1 MPAIAIKAGD
11 VPEFVGK
18 GGIVGQLELA
28 HAMRLE
34 PMRAPDALHRADADG
49 DRLSHGRRLETL
61 GRGSVGI
68 GEVLDGLGGL
78 TVRPRN
84 NNLPKPGRQ
93 PVCNRIDDVLRLA
106 SGQGMRS
113 LADATAAA
121 DPYLRWITYDA
132 YPKDEIGVP
141 MLHNHAFAE
150 LIGSE
155 EAPLQADDFAMG
167 VFLIGPNIL
176 YRDHC
181 HPAPELYLPY
191 NGPSSWRF
199 DRGQWAQRRGGQPV
213 WNQANA
219 IHATFVGANPLLM
232 VYAWTQDVALPA
244 VVVPA
249 SDWAEIESSRRHNG
263 APSPAP

>member
-1 MPAIAIKAGD
+1 MSGEQLVVDLIAEIRRC
-11 VPEFVGK
+11 
-18 GGIVGQLELA
+18 LEA
-28 HAMRLE
+28 
-34 PMRAPDALHRADADG
+34 
-49 DRLSHGRRLETL
+49 L

-68 GEVLDGLGGL
+68 GEVLDVLGGL
-78 TVRPRN
+78 MVRPGN
-84 NNLPKPGRQ
+84 INLPRPGRQ
-93 PVCNRIDDVLRLA
+93 PVCNKIDDVLRLA
-106 SGQGMRS
+106 SWQGMRS

-132 YPKDEIGVP
+132 YPKDEIGQP

-199 DRGQWAQRRGGQPV
+199 DRGQWAQRRAGQPV
-213 WNQANA
+213 WNEANA
-219 IHATFVGANPLLM
+219 VHATLVGADPLLM

-249 SDWAEIESSRRHNG
+249 SDWAEIEGSRGHNG